1 MNYCKRILTTLCMI
15 LLLGAAVYAE
25 DSQSLTNEWF
35 GADAA
40 QGTVLGIEA
49 ITPEDPQISA
59 LLDQFFSQREADFD
73 AQSGI
78 ARYSG
83 AKNEAVLAAPQLRS
97 AVGATHQELIDAL
110 ASRIDANILGAT
122 VTSFVESITE
132 TETGYEATV
141 YEWTFFDYDDL
152 SDGVGGSDTAGFGTE
167 HIITFGYDAA
177 GQLQILSDDYTES
190 DVLTGELTEADAPQE
205 QEGELNAT
213 AKAANYYSGYDVVKA
228 SIYSNTYVTHEVLP
242 DDQPADPDH
251 YNPEYPHYAG
261 RGGDCANFVSQC
273 LYAGGFPT
281 SSQWKSR
288 TGAWINC
295 VHQINY
301 FRSYGT
307 YVGYPTESDIRPGSL
322 IYFNSSPNLNSSW
335 YHVIICVGQNS
346 AGTPVING
354 HTYDR
359 YRVPWNYS
367 KETYL
372 ATLQLTSYTIED
384 LTFEADQMYSLSAVT
399 IPLYTSYQSS
409 SSTASLKLAA
419 KKPYDVITTFTLD
432 GTQWAAIDYNGTVM
446 YAKIQG
452 SIMLRSQLAEPELSV
467 AASVTTNDI
476 LTVSGRSEV
485 PTPKSWTITLTDAA
499 GTTQTVSGTTNT
511 ASAEFD
517 CQDMKPGTLTVQY
530 SVQDENFGSLVSQK
544 KVTLRVVN
552 TVSGFCGDSATWTL
566 DKTTGRLTIR
576 GSGDVTKAPWLRFA
590 GKITSVL
597 VYPQITA
604 LPDDAFSGC
613 TVSNIYGQP
622 DFLKETAEE
631 IDSDYVALREF
642 VDVFPGKWYYD
653 QVYAAYDRKLF
664 SGESTVE
671 FAPLDSMTRGMLIAV
686 LGRLAEVDVEEYKDA
701 VTPFTDVPNDYYTPY
716 VAWAYTIGIAAGTSD
731 TTFEPKLRVTREQA
745 AAFLARYLKY
755 IQVELPDCENPPSS
769 YTDAASI
776 SNYAVPS
783 IQEMT
788 RCGIMSGDTNGTCR
802 PKANITRAEAASM
815 FLRLALKLDEYNAAK
830 PEPTPEPDPE
840 PDPEPSVSPSPEPS
854 ETPEQPSPSA
864 PATDAA

>member
-40 QGTVLGIEA
+40 QGTILGIEA
-49 ITPEDPQISA
+49 ITPEDPQVSA
-59 LLDQFFSQREADFD
+59 LLDQFFSLREADFD

-78 ARYSG
+78 ALYSG
-83 AKNEAVLAAPQLRS
+83 AENEAVLAAPQLQS
-97 AVGATHQELIDAL
+97 AVGSTHQELIDAL
-110 ASRIDANILGAT
+110 ADRIDADILGAT
-122 VTSFVESITE
+122 VTTLVESITE
-132 TETGYEATV
+132 TETGYEAKV

-167 HIITFGYDAA
+167 HLITFGYNDA

-190 DVLTGELTEADAPQE
+190 DVLTGELPQEDLQEADLSAAPKA
-205 QEGELNAT
+205 GT
-213 AKAANYYSGYDVVKA
+213 YYTGYDPVKAA
-228 SIYSNTYVTHEVLP
+228 IYSNKYVSPTPLP
-242 DDQPADPDH
+242 DGVAADTSY

-261 RGGDCANFVSQC
+261 QGGDCANFVSQC

-295 VHQINY
+295 VSQIKY

-307 YVGYPTESDIRPGSL
+307 YVANPTESDIRPGSL
-322 IYFNSSPNLNSSW
+322 IYFNYSPKLTSSW

-367 KETYL
+367 KETYI

-384 LTFEADQMYSLSAVT
+384 MTFAADELFSLSAVT
-399 IPLYTSYQSS
+399 IPLYTSYQAS
-409 SSTASLKLAA
+409 SSTAALNLAA
-419 KKPYDVITTFTLD
+419 GKPYDVITTFTLG
-432 GTQWAAIDYNGTVM
+432 GTKWAALDYNGTVM

-452 SIMLRSQLAEPELSV
+452 SLMLKSQVAEPDISV
-467 AASVTTNDI
+467 PVSATTNDI
-476 LTVSGRSEV
+476 LTVSVHPEV
-485 PTPKSWTITLTDAA
+485 TTIQSWTITLTDAA
-499 GTTQTVSGTTNT
+499 GTAQTITGTTND
-511 ASAEFD
+511 ASAKFD
-517 CQDMKPGTLTVQY
+517 CQDMQPGTLTVQY
-530 SVQDENFGSLVSQK
+530 SAQDANLGLFFSQK
-544 KVTLRVVN
+544 KVTLKAAN
-552 TVSGFCGDSATWTL
+552 TVSGSCGDSATWTL
-566 DKTTGRLTIR
+566 NKTTGRLTIR
-576 GSGDVTKAPWLRFA
+576 GSGDVTDAPWLRFA
-590 GKITSVL
+590 GKITSVV

-613 TVSNIYGQP
+613 TISTIYGQP
-622 DFLKETAEE
+622 AFLEETAEE
-631 IDSDYVALREF
+631 IDADYVALREF
-642 VDVFPGKWYYD
+642 ADVFPGQWYYD
-653 QVYAAYDRKLF
+653 QVYAVYDRKLF
-664 SGESTVE
+664 SGETTEE
-671 FAPLDSMTRGMLIAV
+671 FVPLDSMTRGMMIAV
-686 LGRLAEVDVEEYKDA
+686 LGRLAEVDIDEYKDVA
-701 VTPFTDVPNDYYTPY
+701 TPFTDVPNDYYTPY
-716 VAWAYTIGIAAGTSD
+716 VAWAYSTGIAAGTSD

-745 AAFLARYLKY
+745 AAFFTRYLKY
-755 IQVELPDCENPPSS
+755 IQVELPDCENPTSS
-769 YTDAASI
+769 YSDAASI
-776 SNYAVPS
+776 SDYAVAS

-788 RCGIMSGDTNGTCR
+788 RCGIMSGDAEGTCR
-802 PKANITRAEAASM
+802 PKAHTTRAEAASM
-815 FLRLALKLDEYNAAK
+815 FVRLAVKLDAYNAS
-830 PEPTPEPDPE
+830 EPNPE

-864 PATDAA
+864 PTTNAA